1 MKGETLTSAHPLP
14 QESGL
19 ESNSS
24 AGLVLGQQFTQ
35 FKVSISQRVFMRNKR
50 FLIV

>member
-1 MKGETLTSAHPLP
+1 MKGETLTPAHPLP
-14 QESGL
+14 QESGS
-19 ESNSS
+19 ESKNS

-35 FKVSISQRVFMRNKR
+35 FKASILQKVFMRNKR